1 MIVISYVDSDISKLM
16 RIASVFPQIE
26 IRIDICDFKPS
37 QFKQIFRNVTFSIA
51 TYKGDYNRAKEI
63 LLEESNVHPIDAPV
77 IVCGDIHGQFFD
89 LLKLFEIGGPI
100 PSSRYIFLG
109 DYVDRGNHS
118 VETVLLLLC
127 YKVAYPHDVFLLR
140 GNHESRLVT
149 QTYGFYLEIMK
160 KFGNH
165 NPWRMFMD
173 VFDHFPLAAVNYI
186 IYLIIL

>member
-1 MIVISYVDSDISKLM
+1 MDVRAYV
-16 RIASVFPQIE
+16 E
-26 IRIDICDFKPS
+26 ILLSGSILDE
-37 QFKQIFRNVTFSIA
+37 KQCRLLCEKVTFFLN
-51 TYKGDYNRAKEI
+51 YRKAKEI

-127 YKVAYPHDVFLLR
+127 YKVAYPQDVFLLR

-149 QTYGFYLEIMK
+149 QTYGFYLEINK

-173 VFDHFPLAAVNYI
+173 VFDHFPLAAVS
-186 IYLIIL
+186 YLFYF

>member
-1 MIVISYVDSDISKLM
+1 MDVRAY
-16 RIASVFPQIE
+16 IE
-26 IRIDICDFKPS
+26 ILLSGSILDE
-37 QFKQIFRNVTFSIA
+37 KQCRLLCEKVTFFLN
-51 TYKGDYNRAKEI
+51 YRKAKEI

-127 YKVAYPHDVFLLR
+127 YKIAYPQDVFLLR

-149 QTYGFYLEIMK
+149 QTYGFYLEINK

-173 VFDHFPLAAVNYI
+173 VFDHLPLAAVS
-186 IYLIIL
+186 YLFYF